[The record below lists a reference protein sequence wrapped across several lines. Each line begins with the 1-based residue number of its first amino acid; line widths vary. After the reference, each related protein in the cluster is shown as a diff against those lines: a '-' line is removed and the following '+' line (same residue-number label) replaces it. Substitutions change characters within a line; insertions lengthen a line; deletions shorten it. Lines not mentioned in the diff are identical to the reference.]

1 MHEIVIVQRM
11 VKQKQKSTMKTAKKA
26 FKNKHKI
33 VTEMFRKKYIK
44 NNKIHNK
51 NT

>member
-1 MHEIVIVQRM
+1 MVIIQRM
-11 VKQKQKSTMKTAKKA
+11 IKQKQKSTMKTEKKA
-26 FKNKHKI
+26 FQNKHKI

>member
-1 MHEIVIVQRM
+1 MVIIQRM
-11 VKQKQKSTMKTAKKA
+11 IKQKQKSTMKTEKKA
-26 FKNKHKI
+26 FQNKRKI